1 MQHARGVAE
10 RNRSLLL
17 ETQVLRLAVYTLSRE
32 VKLLRG
38 GGGLSMPRDDV
49 ELVFSLVLEVES
61 APGNLDYAQ
70 LRKCARVSR
79 GFNHHVRKRVASW
92 PDLSMCGEFVDFWDV
107 THALEGLPSNLQSL
121 DLSKTRLVN
130 SLQNAQTLTHVI
142 LDAGLT
148 QLRSFALSAA
158 DLDSG
163 GMGVLG
169 RVFQRNTALES
180 LNLSG
185 NPQLGGLNFAKA
197 LSGLTRLKVLDI
209 SCTSVSPQ
217 AIGRV
222 LANTSVLVTLCMRG
236 WHGDGAKTLTRDS
249 SVSLAFFEGI
259 RQQTS
264 LESLDI
270 SRSGFHKYPLLM
282 HRFSTVLL
290 RTPRMRSL
298 FLSMPHGCQCFP
310 MGMHSPLLLMR
321 MLERLD
327 LTNVPEDGWDILNIF
342 GACIEW
348 PRLKVLCLEA
358 ALNVTSRTCRSLVC
372 MSSLPAL
379 QDLRLVSSPRMDS
392 RFSRWGAS
400 TFCEALSQWTSLEVL
415 ELGSINMQ
423 PDSVKDLCKT
433 LAGLPRL
440 RRLRVKVLG
449 KDVGALRAA
458 LEPKVRVT
466 F

>member
-17 ETQVLRLAVYTLSRE
+17 ETQALRLAVYTLSRE
-32 VKLLRG
+32 VRLLRG
-38 GGGLSMPRDDV
+38 GGGPPMPGGDT
-49 ELVFSLVLEVES
+49 ELVFSLVLE
-61 APGNLDYAQ
+61 APGNLEYAQ

-79 GFNHHVRKRVASW
+79 GFNLHVRKRVASW
-92 PDLSMCGEFVDFWDV
+92 PVLRMCGEFVDFWDV
-107 THALEGLPSNLQSL
+107 THALESLPSSLQSL

-130 SLQNAQTLTHVI
+130 SLQNAQTLAHVI

-148 QLRSFALSAA
+148 QLTSFALSEA

-169 RVFQRNTALES
+169 RVFQRNAALES
-180 LNLSG
+180 LNFSG
-185 NPQLGGLNFAKA
+185 NPRLGGLNFSKA
-197 LSGLTRLKVLDI
+197 LSGLTRLKALDI
-209 SCTSVSPQ
+209 SYTSVSPH

-222 LANTSVLVTLCMRG
+222 LANTSVLATLCMRG
-236 WHGDGAKTLTRDS
+236 WHGDGAKTLTCDS
-249 SVSLAFFEGI
+249 RASSSFFGGI
-259 RQQTS
+259 KQQAS

-270 SRSGFHKYPLLM
+270 SRSGFHEYPLLM
-282 HRFSTVLL
+282 HRVSTVLL
-290 RTPRMRSL
+290 QTPRMHSL
-298 FLSMPHGCQCFP
+298 FLSMPDGCQRFAV
-310 MGMHSPLLLMR
+310 GMHPPLLLMR

-348 PRLKVLCLEA
+348 PRLKVLRLEA
-358 ALNVTSRTCRSLVC
+358 ALNVTNRTCRSLLC

-392 RFSRWGAS
+392 RFSIWGAS
-400 TFCEALSQWTSLEVL
+400 TLCEALSQWTRLEVL
-415 ELGSINMQ
+415 ELGSVNM
-423 PDSVKDLCKT
+423 PTDSVNNLCKT
-433 LAGLPRL
+433 LAGLPLL

-449 KDVGALRAA
+449 KDVGALRTA